1 MLIRYLGMGSVA
13 LLCGAALFQ
22 IVRPSVPRL
31 LYNPSPSAPVG
42 WYRVEP
48 SRPVRRDEL
57 VAAFAP
63 PEAAAL
69 AIERQYLP
77 PDVPLIKTVWAVE
90 GEQICHDSRRV
101 RAPDRPSLVVLTR
114 NSLGRSL
121 PSKDGCYVL
130 AEGEVFLVSTDVQTS
145 FDSRYFGPVAV
156 SDLLG
161 PVRYLGR
168 WRSRN
173 ARLQDRRET
182 GEGAGHG

>member
-1 MLIRYLGMGSVA
+1 MLIRYLGIGSVA

-48 SRPVRRDEL
+48 TRPVRRDAL

-69 AIERQYLP
+69 AIERHYLP
-77 PDVPLIKTVWAVE
+77 PDVPLIKTVWAIE
-90 GEQICHDSRRV
+90 GEQICHENQRV
-101 RAPDRPSLVVLTR
+101 TAPDRPSLVVLSHD
-114 NSLGRSL
+114 SLGRSL

-130 AEGEVFLVSTDVQTS
+130 AKGEIFLVSTDVQTS

-168 WRSRN
+168 WRSR
-173 ARLQDRRET
+173 AERLQGRRDEYAR
-182 GEGAGHG
+182 AGHG